1 MHRTAPPG
9 ALLRLLF
16 RLPLLLYRARLGWL
30 LGSRFLML
38 THTGRRSGLPRKA
51 VLEVVHRDASAGSYY
66 VVAAYARHA
75 DWFRNIMQDPH
86 VCVTAGRRTFP
97 ASAESLEHAAARDV
111 LAEYARQHPR
121 ALRTIARLFRLEYD
135 GSAQSID
142 SMALALPVV
151 SLCPR

>member
-1 MHRTAPPG
+1 
-9 ALLRLLF
+9 
-16 RLPLLLYRARLGWL
+16 
-30 LGSRFLML
+30 
-38 THTGRRSGLPRKA
+38 
-51 VLEVVHRDASAGSYY
+51 
-66 VVAAYARHA
+66 
-75 DWFRNIMQDPH
+75 MQDPH

-97 ASAESLEHAAARDV
+97 ASADSLEHAAARDV